1 MNPFEL
7 SILLCLCSSPLA
19 ILAQDLAL
27 DPAQDYGSVQI
38 APCPDYNFKDFAKF
52 VATNPPWTTI
62 PIDGQCHAIGVT
74 DTSAQQGSAMCDLYG
89 TEDCTGETA
98 LKLDSNEGTCVS
110 CGDLPPY
117 KGIICNPDTAP
128 SPEQEADSR
137 GGGQGRLVWR

>member
-7 SILLCLCSSPLA
+7 TILLCLCSSPLA

-27 DPAQDYGSVQI
+27 DPAQDHGSVQV
-38 APCPDYNFKDFAKF
+38 APCDWSNFKDITTFA
-52 VATNPPWTTI
+52 ATNPPWTTI
-62 PIDGQCHAIGVT
+62 PIDGQCHAIPET
-74 DTSAQQGSAMCDLYG
+74 AALAQQGSAMCDQYA

-98 LKLDSNEGTCVS
+98 LKLESNEGSCLS

-137 GGGQGRLVWR
+137 GGGKGRLVWR